1 MKKSKRKK
9 YIKTV
14 PLSASIDEVN
24 QLLKV
29 KFAVKHV
36 NYVTN
41 NGIIKFGWTISDEQ
55 GVDDAVK
62 VLKVQA
68 APVYILG
75 EFANAVIAWDAIRL
89 NMTGGLW
96 KTGKETDKFV
106 TADFDIVKSKLIEWL
121 KICNG

>member
-24 QLLKV
+24 QLLKA

-62 VLKVQA
+62 ILKVQA